1 MTEIKEVKQE
11 EKETKEPVKK
21 ATAKKK
27 VETKKAPEPPR
38 FKKEQ
43 LLQSNR
49 FTALEKSFLEVL
61 LDDETEY
68 SVEAANGAI
77 QSQYKRKVEK

>member
-1 MTEIKEVKQE
+1 M
-11 EKETKEPVKK
+11 KEPVKK
-21 ATAKKK
+21 LTVKKK
-27 VETKKAPEPPR
+27 EKPKQEPESPR

-43 LLQSNR
+43 LLQSKR